1 MVAEGRNPTSVER
14 TNDERGSLMK
24 TKTLRILAGC
34 AVLFSFLALSDAR
47 AAGWEFCESNPS
59 GHLYY
64 DKSGIVKT
72 GDIARVRTMT
82 IFSEEGKAELYAALR
97 KAGRAPGNPE
107 MLSYSI
113 TTEEFDCAKKKMKLT
128 SLTIYNEKGGSIH
141 SSVVKDAGW
150 DDIRPGTN
158 GGILGNIACGGLR

>member
-1 MVAEGRNPTSVER
+1 
-14 TNDERGSLMK
+14 MK
-24 TKTLRILAGC
+24 TTTLQIFLGFAILF
-34 AVLFSFLALSDAR
+34 LFLTVRPAP

-82 IFSEEGKAELYAALR
+82 IFSEDGKAELYAALR

-113 TTEEFDCAKKKMKLT
+113 TTEEFDCAKRKMKLT

-158 GGILGNIACGGLR
+158 GGILGDIVCDGLK

>member
-1 MVAEGRNPTSVER
+1 MNEQTMKGM
-14 TNDERGSLMK
+14 LMK
-24 TKTLRILAGC
+24 KTTLRILAGC

-82 IFSEEGKAELYAALR
+82 IFSDDGRAELYAALR
-97 KAGRAPGNPE
+97 QAGRAPGNPDV
-107 MLSYSI
+107 LSYSI
-113 TTEEFDCAKKKMKLT
+113 TTQEIDCAKKKMKLT

-141 SSVVKDAGW
+141 SSVVRDAGW

-158 GGILGNIACGGLR
+158 GGILGNIVCGGSK

>member
-1 MVAEGRNPTSVER
+1 
-14 TNDERGSLMK
+14 
-24 TKTLRILAGC
+24 
-34 AVLFSFLALSDAR
+34 LFSFLALSDAR
-47 AAGWEFCESNPS
+47 ADGWEFCESNSS

-82 IFSEEGKAELYAALR
+82 IFSDDGKAELYAALR
-97 KAGRAPGNPE
+97 NAGRAPGNPDV
-107 MLSYSI
+107 LSYSI
-113 TTEEFDCAKKKMKLT
+113 TTQEFDCARKKMKLT

-141 SSVVKDAGW
+141 SSVIKDSGW

-158 GGILGNIACGGLR
+158 GGILGNIVCGGLK